1 MKPKSVARIRELC
14 RLIGAAPGSA
24 SLHPGLYAAAR
35 IRELRVFSPGLRPD
49 LCTFARIRELRT
61 LGFMLPFAFAS

>member
-1 MKPKSVARIRELC
+1 MGVVVRRSHSRALSF
-14 RLIGAAPGSA
+14 IGLTPGSA